1 MTRRNQLILFRILFV
16 LYVAAVLLLC
26 FCQFNNTPYIPSTFL
41 GLPTDKVVHFCMF
54 FPFPI
59 LAFLAFDPYTNSIPS
74 SLAFGVIVLVVGF
87 LLAMGTEWGQ
97 ATLTDYRS
105 GDRMDLLAD
114 GIALVSSTL
123 IVIIWDIVKQFLS
136 RRSCEKSSS

>member
-1 MTRRNQLILFRILFV
+1 MTRRQQKILFQILFF

-26 FCQFNNTPYIPSTFL
+26 FGKFESTPDVPFTIL
-41 GLPTDKVVHFCMF
+41 GIPTDKVVHFCMF

-59 LAFLAFDPYTNSIPS
+59 LAFLAFDPFTNSIPS
-74 SLAFGVIVLVVGF
+74 SLAFAAITLVVGF

-105 GDRMDLLAD
+105 GDRMDLMADFLAL
-114 GIALVSSTL
+114 ALSTA
-123 IVIIWDIVKQFLS
+123 IVIVWDLLKLRHS
-136 RRSCEKSSS
+136 RLCEKSS